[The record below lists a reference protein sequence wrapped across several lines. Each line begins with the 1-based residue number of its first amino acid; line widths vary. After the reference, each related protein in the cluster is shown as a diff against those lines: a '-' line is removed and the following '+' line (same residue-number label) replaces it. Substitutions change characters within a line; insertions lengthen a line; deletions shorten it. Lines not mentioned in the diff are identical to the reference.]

1 MKKALTLELE
11 TNSRYTAILELA
23 KLMDKLR
30 IPYVLRPCYDGWE
43 IVYPTIADVIMDGVS
58 HMMVNGARNLIEV
71 MGPDVYGRGAASG
84 TVYSNLTP
92 AQAIEHFYVHYRLN
106 RREVENLL
114 PPKPIKASRDFV
126 PEFYDI
132 ESREYVTRE
141 QLYKEYD
148 YARTHD
154 PNDEQ
159 GYRDLTFGE
168 YIRNCLTQNNGT
180 LIYV

>member
-43 IVYPTIADVIMDGVS
+43 IVYPTVADVIMDAVS
-58 HMMVNGARNLIEV
+58 HMMVNGARDLIEV

-106 RREVENLL
+106 RREVESLL
-114 PPKPIKASRDFV
+114 PPKPIRA
-126 PEFYDI
+126 EFYDI

-141 QLYKEYD
+141 QLYKEFEESEKEEC
-148 YARTHD
+148 R
-154 PNDEQ
+154 
-159 GYRDLTFGE
+159 GLTFGE